1 MEGSFKNKHVPFER
15 EIEQSNSES
24 KKYTISITMLC
35 YIECTVIIN
44 AWLQLADINFSGSL

>member
-1 MEGSFKNKHVPFER
+1 
-15 EIEQSNSES
+15 
-24 KKYTISITMLC
+24 MLC